1 MNPTL
6 RFYEHAFLVPLQNTL
21 ARIISFVPRLVVAAL
36 LFYAFV
42 LLANFARRGTY
53 LTMKRIGHFPWVVRV
68 LAARTL
74 YFTMLLIGLLAAL
87 SSANVNVTTVLAS
100 LGVAGF
106 ALGFALKDILENFIA
121 GILLLFARPFE
132 LEDQVTLGNFE
143 GTVYEIQIR
152 VTTLK
157 TYDNQIVLIP
167 NATVYTNPVINH
179 TRLGKRNYS
188 VTFETSLKVD
198 SDAVEAAA
206 LEAVKQVQGLSDDF
220 EPVIRVKSI
229 NSAADSVSWQV
240 IFAGQPTK
248 GEEVRTISE
257 ALHNIKT
264 KLFDAGIPAP
274 ASIST
279 TILARAKA
287 EPSASDGQ

>member
-1 MNPTL
+1 MDLTL

-21 ARIISFVPRLVVAAL
+21 ARIVSFVPRLVVAVV
-36 LFYAFV
+36 LFFAFM
-42 LLANFARRGTY
+42 LLANFVRRATY
-53 LTMKRIGHFPWVVRV
+53 LSMKRIGHFPWVVRV

-132 LEDQVTLGNFE
+132 LEDQVTLGSFE

-157 TYDNQIVLIP
+157 TYDNQLVLIP
-167 NATVYTNPVINH
+167 NAQVYTNPVINH
-179 TRLGKRNYS
+179 TRLGKRNYA

-198 SDAVEAAA
+198 SGAVEAAA
-206 LEAVKQVQGLSDDF
+206 LDAVKQVQGLNADF
-220 EPVIRVKSI
+220 EPLIRVKSI
-229 NSAADSVSWQV
+229 NSASDSVSWQAV
-240 IFAGQPTK
+240 FAAQPSK

-257 ALHNIKT
+257 ALRNIKA

-274 ASIST
+274 ASVST
-279 TILARAKA
+279 TILARAKPQ
-287 EPSASDGQ
+287 ES